1 MWCDRH
7 WGQSYLV
14 KRQDLLGQIASFQHR
29 RPDAEEVASLWQHV
43 MDIWEFLSG
52 EERTELIGLLVEE
65 VTMVKKQK
73 AAVRLNLTSGSLQ
86 VRNFEPHG
94 CGRLPR
100 FHNGC
105 GSQRVRHS
113 PFGRFSACQLNSFRR
128 ASGPTAE
135 ADRCN
140 PSKRVDIGS
149 RLSPI

>member
-65 VTMVKKQK
+65 VTMVEKQK
-73 AAVRLNLTSGSLQ
+73 AAVRLNLTSGPLQ

-94 CGRLPR
+94 CESASKSHIVHLTRLR
-100 FHNGC
+100 
-105 GSQRVRHS
+105 
-113 PFGRFSACQLNSFRR
+113 
-128 ASGPTAE
+128 TALLQK
-135 ADRCN
+135 APVA
-140 PSKRVDIGS
+140 PSTCTLPLAVLLHRKPKKAVHQ
-149 RLSPI
+149 